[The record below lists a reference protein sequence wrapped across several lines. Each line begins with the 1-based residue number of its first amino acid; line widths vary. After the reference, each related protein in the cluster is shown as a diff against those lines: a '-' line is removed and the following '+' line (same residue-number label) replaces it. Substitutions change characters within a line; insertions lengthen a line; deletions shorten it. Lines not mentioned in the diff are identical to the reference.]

1 MSGSQ
6 QRLAILVPDMTPG
19 GAEHA
24 TLNLVQ
30 GVARRGYTVD
40 LVLARAVGSLLA
52 EVPESVRVV
61 DLKASRALASLPALV
76 RYLRRERPHTLYSV
90 LNHTNIVA
98 LWARRLAGVP
108 TRAVVSVRNTLSS
121 SAQHASSWGGRL
133 MPQLIRSFYPWA
145 DRIVTVSKGVADD
158 LAQVTGIPR
167 ERIQAIYNPVVTP
180 KLREKA
186 RAPLDHPW
194 FSPGEPPV
202 VLAVGRL
209 TAQKDF
215 PTLIRAYAL
224 ARQAR
229 LARLLIL
236 GQGTERPAL
245 EALIS
250 SLGLEQDVSL
260 PGFVPNPYPYM
271 TRASLFV
278 LSSRWEGLPG
288 VLIEALYCGPPLI
301 AADCPSGPREILAD
315 GKYGQLV
322 PVGDAAALAQAIE
335 TALAGG
341 IPGPPP
347 ESWQPFELETVMNQ
361 FINVLLG
368 D

>member
-6 QRLAILVPDMTPG
+6 KRLAILVPDMTPG
-19 GAEHA
+19 GAERA

-30 GVARRGYTVD
+30 GVARHGYTVD

-186 RAPLDHPW
+186 RAPLDHPC
-194 FSPGEPPV
+194 
-202 VLAVGRL
+202 
-209 TAQKDF
+209 F

-236 GQGTERPAL
+236 GQGTEQPAL

-288 VLIEALYCGPPLI
+288 VLIEALYCGPLLI
-301 AADCPSGPREILAD
+301 ATDCPSGPREILAD